1 MYEIVGLVGTGA
13 WVRCIVQGMRT
24 VGAVV
29 IVWTLVLEHSHAQ
42 PSSRRVFVD
51 VAAASGGAV
60 LDLKPTDF
68 QITEGGETREV
79 ASATLVRRPARIVLI
94 VDATEAIRQPIGQI
108 RTALATFLETI
119 DAQHEMMFVTV
130 AGTPQ
135 VRVRPTTDRAPMIKT
150 ARELFGTSGASQM
163 HRTIDDIFHRFGQ
176 TTDHRPVFVVVTAEG
191 FESTQNINPQE
202 IKHLAD
208 HFISRGGTLH
218 GIRLNTPLIGKSF
231 RGGNLTEMPVTLM
244 VARDT
249 GGAFTDTSAAGL
261 LEVLQRLA
269 AVINDAHESAGM
281 IYQVEYASAA
291 VKGKKP
297 VAPVVRVNRDGAQL
311 KVISAP

>member
-1 MYEIVGLVGTGA
+1 M
-13 WVRCIVQGMRT
+13 MRT
-24 VGAVV
+24 LTAGVFVLCLGAAT
-29 IVWTLVLEHSHAQ
+29 ISAQ
-42 PSSRRVFVD
+42 SPTSRVFVD
-51 VAAASGGAV
+51 VIATSGGVV

-68 QITEGGETREV
+68 QISQGGEAREV
-79 ASATLVRRPARIVLI
+79 VSATLTRRPARIVLI

-108 RTALATFLETI
+108 RTALTTFLEAI
-119 DAQHEMMFVTV
+119 DAQHEMMFVSV

-135 VRVRPTTDRAPMIKT
+135 VRVRPTTDRAAMIK
-150 ARELFGTSGASQM
+150 AAKDLFGTSGASQM

-176 TTDHRPVFVVVTAEG
+176 TTDYRPVFVVVTAEG

-202 IKHLAD
+202 IKHVVD

-218 GIRLNTPLIGKSF
+218 GIRLNTPLIGKSY

-249 GGAFTDTSAAGL
+249 GGAFTDTSAAGV

-269 AVINDAHESAGM
+269 AVINDAHEAAGM

-291 VKGKKP
+291 VKGRKP
-297 VAPVVRVNRDGAQL
+297 AAPVVRVNRDGVHL
-311 KVISAP
+311 KVIFAP